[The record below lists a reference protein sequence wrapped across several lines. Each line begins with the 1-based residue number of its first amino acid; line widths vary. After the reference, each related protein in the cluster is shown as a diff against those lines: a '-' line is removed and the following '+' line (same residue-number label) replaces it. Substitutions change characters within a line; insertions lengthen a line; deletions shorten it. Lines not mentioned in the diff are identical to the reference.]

1 MSTTTSIWIITAMLW
16 FQGTEAP
23 RSSEYSEQSFNTK
36 KECIDYLFWNKG
48 DLVEKLYSVHVEDE
62 QGNNI
67 KTWAFFCENRF
78 ISVEEV

>member
-1 MSTTTSIWIITAMLW
+1 MLW
-16 FQGTEAP
+16 FQGVEAP
-23 RSSEYSEQSFNTK
+23 RNSEYSERSFNTK
-36 KECIDYLFWNKG
+36 KECLDYVFWNKG

-62 QGNNI
+62 QGNDL